1 MQTLLPYRSILL
13 TGAGGFVGQ
22 SLVPALRSRMAKD
35 ATLHFLD
42 RKGPAPINLLDPIG
56 VHDLIER
63 VRPDVVVHLAAQ
75 SSVGQSAGKAADT
88 WRVNVGGTI
97 NLAQAVATVS
107 PECVFAFASSS
118 EVYGAAFNH
127 GTVNENTPPLPMSPY
142 ARSKRAAEEAL
153 SDILG
158 KDNRLVLF
166 RPANHSGAGQDTRF
180 VLPAFAQQIAAIE
193 AGMIPPIIRVGSLTA
208 ERDFLDVHD
217 VVDAYLRVLAA
228 PSMARREVFNIASSR
243 PVPIGRLLEILLT
256 FTTRKVTVEQ
266 DPTRMRESE
275 VPRTSIASDAIRNK
289 VGWAP
294 RITLEQTV
302 ADVLADFRT
311 QQRKE

>member
-1 MQTLLPYRSILL
+1 MQPSLPYRSILL

-22 SLVPALRSRMAKD
+22 YLVPALRSRMSGD
-35 ATLHFLD
+35 ATLHFIA
-42 RKGPAPINLLDPIG
+42 RKGSAAVDLLDPVG

-63 VRPDVVVHLAAQ
+63 VRPDLIIHLAAQ

-107 PECVFAFASSS
+107 PACVFAFASSS

-127 GTVNENTPPLPMSPY
+127 GTVTENTVPLPMSPY

-158 KDNRLVLF
+158 EDNRLILF

-180 VLPAFAQQIAAIE
+180 VLPAFAQQIADIE
-193 AGMIPPIIRVGSLTA
+193 AGTIPPVIRVGSLTA
-208 ERDFLDVHD
+208 ERDFLDVQD

-228 PSMARREVFNIASSR
+228 PVTARRQVFNIASGK
-243 PVPIGRLLEILLT
+243 PVPIGCLLDILLT
-256 FTTRKVTVEQ
+256 LSSHRVAVEQ
-266 DPTRMRESE
+266 DPARMRESE
-275 VPRTSIASDAIRNK
+275 VPKTLIESNAIRDR
-289 VGWAP
+289 VAWAP
-294 RITLEQTV
+294 QTTLEQTI
-302 ADVLADFRT
+302 ADVLTHCRT
-311 QQRKE
+311 QQHKK

>member
-1 MQTLLPYRSILL
+1 ML
-13 TGAGGFVGQ
+13 TGAGGFVGRY
-22 SLVPALRSRMAKD
+22 LVPALRSRMADD
-35 ATLHFLD
+35 ATLHFMD
-42 RKGPAPINLLDPIG
+42 RTGSAPVDLLDPIG

-63 VRPDVVVHLAAQ
+63 VRPDLVVHLAAQ

-88 WRVNVGGTI
+88 WRVNVGGTV

-127 GTVNENTPPLPMSPY
+127 GTVTEETPPLPMSPY
-142 ARSKRAAEEAL
+142 ARSKRAAEDAL

-158 KDNRLVLF
+158 ENNRLILF

-180 VLPAFAQQIAAIE
+180 VLPAFAKQIACIE
-193 AGMIPPIIRVGSLTA
+193 AGTIPPVIRVGSLTA

-228 PSMARREVFNIASSR
+228 PVMARKTVFNIASGC

-256 FTTRKVTVEQ
+256 LTTKGVTVEQ
-266 DPTRMRESE
+266 DPARMRESE
-275 VPRTSIASDAIRNK
+275 VFRTSIASDAIRNE
-289 VGWAP
+289 VAWAP
-294 RITLEQTV
+294 LITLEQTV
-302 ADVLADFRT
+302 ADVLADCRT
-311 QQRKE
+311 HRRKE